1 MPEDLIDDPTDF
13 LIRQGPYNALP
24 PQRLTDVVGQLQT
37 LRVAAGSRVFTQGAP
52 LDGLYII
59 RAGTISISDAAG
71 VELSRL
77 GPGNSF
83 GERGL
88 LRDGRAAVTATAADP
103 VRLYRLPAALFHDLM
118 SGEEAFR
125 RFFDRTPPA
134 RPQTKT
140 GELTTTPVA
149 DLMAVDPI
157 TCEPGISIREA
168 AGIMRDRRIS
178 SLCVTDGGKLFGI
191 VTIRDLTGRA
201 LAEDLPAETPVAAI
215 MTPDPATLPPTAI
228 GSDVLH
234 RMMER
239 RLGHLPIVDRDQLV
253 GIVTQTDLTRF
264 LASTSAGLMAD
275 MGRCQSAEDIARVTA
290 HIPDL
295 LVQLVAGG
303 NRHEV
308 VTRLVTDIADG
319 ATRRL
324 IRLFERDNGSAPVPY
339 AWVAC
344 GSQGRQEQTGVSDQ
358 DNALIIDDAATEAD
372 MEWFAQLAEFVCA
385 GLDEA
390 GYVLCPGDMMA
401 KIPRWRQK
409 VSGWRGYFADWIARP
424 SKEAQMLASVM
435 FDLRVIEGYETLYRP
450 LQHEVLSGAAG
461 NSIFRAHMASNAI
474 GHALPLGL
482 IRGFATFRS
491 GEHRN
496 RIDMKMNGVVPIVDL
511 GRAYALQGALSV
523 ANTRARLKAAGAARV
538 ISESG
543 ARDLIDA
550 YDVIAQ
556 ARLDHQVRQIR
567 RGEAPDN
574 FMAPSDLSEL
584 ERSHLRD
591 AFVVVKTMQSAL
603 MSGRGV
609 MG

>member
-1 MPEDLIDDPTDF
+1 MPEDMIDDPTGF
-13 LIRQGPYNALP
+13 LIRQAPYDALP
-24 PQRLTDVVGQLQT
+24 PERLAEVIGRLET
-37 LRVAAGSRVFTQGAP
+37 LDLPAGARAFTEGDA
-52 LDGLYII
+52 LTGLYII
-59 RAGTISISDAAG
+59 RDGTMSITDATG
-71 VELSRL
+71 VELSHL

-88 LRDGRAAVTATAADP
+88 LRGGTAVATATAAEP
-103 VRLYRLPAALFHDLM
+103 TRLYRLPAPLFFNLM
-118 SGEEAFR
+118 QGEEAFR
-125 RFFDRTPPA
+125 RFFDRSRPD

-140 GELTTTPVA
+140 GELTATRVE
-149 DLMAVDPI
+149 DLMTRDPA
-157 TCEPGISIREA
+157 TCEPGTPIRVA
-168 AGIMRDRRIS
+168 ARTMRDRRIS
-178 SLCVTDGGKLFGI
+178 SLCITDGGKLFGI
-191 VTIRDLTGRA
+191 VTLRDLVNKA
-201 LAEDLPAETPVAAI
+201 LAEDVGADTPVAGI

-239 RLGHLPIVDRDQLV
+239 RLGHLPIVAGDQLV

-275 MGRCQSAEDIARVTA
+275 IGRADSAEDIARVTA
-290 HIPDL
+290 RIPEL
-295 LVQLVAGG
+295 LAQLVAGG

-324 IRLFERDNGSAPVPY
+324 IRFFEGEYGPAPVPY

-372 MEWFAQLAEFVCA
+372 MAWFAGLAEFVCA
-385 GLDEA
+385 GLDKA
-390 GYVLCPGDMMA
+390 GYVFCPGEMMA
-401 KIPRWRQK
+401 KTPRWRQR
-409 VSGWRGYFADWIARP
+409 VLGWRGYFADWIAHP

-435 FDLRVIEGYETLYRP
+435 FDLRVIEGDEALYRP
-450 LQHEVLSGAAG
+450 LQAAVLKGAAE
-461 NSIFRAHMASNAI
+461 NSIFRAHMAANAV
-474 GHALPLGL
+474 GHVPPLGL
-482 IRGFATFRS
+482 IRGFATLRS

-511 GRAYALQGALSV
+511 GRAYALQGGLEA
-523 ANTRARLKAAGAARV
+523 ANTRDRIEAAGAAKV

-543 ARDLIDA
+543 ARDLLDA

-556 ARLDHQVRQIR
+556 ARLDHQMRQIR

-574 FMAPSDLSEL
+574 FMAPSELSDL